1 VGLLLVVVSTVLLV
15 VAALFAFGTISGQG
29 LEHIIGLVALGLAAY
44 IVSTKTP

>member
-1 VGLLLVVVSTVLLV
+1 MGLLLVVVSTVLLV

-44 IVSTKTP
+44 VVSTKTP